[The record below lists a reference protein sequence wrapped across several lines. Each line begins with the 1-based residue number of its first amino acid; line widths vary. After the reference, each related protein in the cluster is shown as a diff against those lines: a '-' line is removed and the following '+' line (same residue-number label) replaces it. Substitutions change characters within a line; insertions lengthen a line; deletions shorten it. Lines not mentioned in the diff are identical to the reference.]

1 MVQFCQLFVFVMSV
15 GSQNTEGEVEPTDA
29 NQTEAR
35 AHDDAGKLAQTS
47 EEPDSP
53 RDKGVKRKRD
63 EPLNGGRA
71 NYRHCKYGY
80 VQGGTFHGGS
90 RQLPSL

>member
-15 GSQNTEGEVEPTDA
+15 GSRNTEGEVEPTDA

-35 AHDDAGKLAQTS
+35 AHDNAGKPAQTS

-53 RDKGVKRKRD
+53 RDKGVKRNKRHAIKYFC
-63 EPLNGGRA
+63 PWGNG
-71 NYRHCKYGY
+71 
-80 VQGGTFHGGS
+80 
-90 RQLPSL
+90 